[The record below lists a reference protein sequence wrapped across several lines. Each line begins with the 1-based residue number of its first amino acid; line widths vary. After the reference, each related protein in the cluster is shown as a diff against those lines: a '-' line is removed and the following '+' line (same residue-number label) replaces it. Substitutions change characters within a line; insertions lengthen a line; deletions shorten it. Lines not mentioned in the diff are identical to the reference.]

1 MKALFRGPA
10 GPFEVERQNPG
21 DSCYCSQCG
30 GKLPKRLEM
39 PATRVL
45 TPGQRK
51 KRIAQANQLRVRLQ
65 KQADALGMP
74 LELLIQVLAQ
84 SSTTVATVFEAEQEA
99 ESLLREEEP
108 VLVPQPANAT
118 RRGLAATFKA
128 ASTVRKQDECL
139 F

>member
-99 ESLLREEEP
+99 ESLLREEP

>member
-10 GPFEVERQNPG
+10 GPFEADRENPG

-39 PATRVL
+39 PATRAL

-51 KRIAQANQLRVRLQ
+51 KRIAQANHLRVRLQ
-65 KQADALGMP
+65 NQADALGMP

-84 SSTTVATVFEAEQEA
+84 SSTTVATVLEPVPEP
-99 ESLLREEEP
+99 EP
-108 VLVPQPANAT
+108 VLVQAT
-118 RRGLAATFKA
+118 PRRGLAATFKA